1 MLLDAGMAVDAT
13 DEHQLTPLMWAAGQ
27 GQAQVV
33 TLLLRRGARAELRD
47 DRGLNALDIARQQ
60 SHTEVAQLL
69 AR

>member
-1 MLLDAGMAVDAT
+1 
-13 DEHQLTPLMWAAGQ
+13 
-27 GQAQVV
+27 VV
-33 TLLLRRGARAELRD
+33 SLLLRRGARAELRD